1 MNEKAL
7 NAIIFRN
14 WAAALEK
21 ENPARSIP
29 TYWVGVNPG
38 CKDVWRP
45 KNGVLF
51 TADANVAF
59 RLMSKPR
66 VKAQWTKMISVVDDA
81 IIKMMEK

>member
-21 ENPARSIP
+21 EKPVGLTP
-29 TYWVGVNPG
+29 TYCIGVNQD
-38 CKDVWRP
+38 CKHHWRP
-45 KNGVLF
+45 LNGVLF
-51 TADANVAF
+51 TADVNVAF

-66 VKAQWTKMISVVDDA
+66 VKARWNKMISVVDNA